1 MILRILKFL
10 YNVLKSTFIFSRDT
24 HPWNPGFVVLGQR
37 LGKEILFNYIYKFG
51 FGKKTGINLNG
62 ESTGIIFNLDKV
74 GPVELATTAFGQG
87 ISVTPMQQVSAV
99 SAIINDGNMFTPYIV
114 SKITDHKKN
123 IVVKYMP
130 RVKETNLIS
139 KETSNLV
146 RYTLENVVAHGSGRH
161 AYIEN
166 YRVGGKT
173 GTAQKVQNGN
183 YLVNNYI
190 LSFIGFLPA
199 DKPKYVIYVAIDN
212 PKGVVQYGGTIA
224 GPIAR
229 NVMKEMISLYD
240 IPKSKEGIPREYM
253 WYETKYVE
261 VPDVIGKTKKEAKK
275 LLSSFNIE
283 YSGAGDTVV
292 DMSPEAHTKIKEKST
307 VKILLN

>member
-1 MILRILKFL
+1 
-10 YNVLKSTFIFSRDT
+10 
-24 HPWNPGFVVLGQR
+24 
-37 LGKEILFNYIYKFG
+37 
-51 FGKKTGINLNG
+51 
-62 ESTGIIFNLDKV
+62 
-74 GPVELATTAFGQG
+74 
-87 ISVTPMQQVSAV
+87 MQQVSAV

-240 IPKSKEGIPREYM
+240 ISKSKEGIPREYM

-283 YSGAGDTVV
+283 YSGTGDTVV